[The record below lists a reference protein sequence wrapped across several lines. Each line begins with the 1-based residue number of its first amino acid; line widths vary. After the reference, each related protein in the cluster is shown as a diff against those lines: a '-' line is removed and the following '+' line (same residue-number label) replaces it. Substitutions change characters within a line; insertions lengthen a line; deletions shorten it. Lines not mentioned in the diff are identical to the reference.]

1 MYDDDGRPYQFE
13 YYYAQREA
21 LETVIYLYEVKQA
34 RDKYALLRYD
44 AMGVVSTGM
53 FDEDWT
59 RYVVKMATGAGK
71 TKVMS
76 LVLAWCYFHRLY
88 EENSTLAKNFLV
100 IAPNIIVLDRIR
112 TDFDGLCIFFAD
124 PVLPDNGYMGKYWRD
139 DFQLTLHIQDEVGV
153 ISDTGNIFL
162 TNIHRVYDSS
172 EVEASF
178 EDEDTMDY
186 FLGQR
191 PVGKTNE
198 SRVDLG
204 DIVRGIDEL
213 VIINDEA
220 HHIHDDKLAWFSSIR
235 DITYQL
241 RQKGRDLSLQ
251 LDVTATPKKQNG
263 AVFPQV
269 ISDYPLVEAI
279 HQRVVKT
286 PIIPD
291 DASRARLEEHASSV
305 YSERY
310 RDYIHLGYEEWKKTY
325 YELLPTGKK
334 SILFVMTDD
343 TKNCDDVAN
352 YLEHTYPEFAGS
364 VLTIHTKSNGDVSE
378 SDGKKEKEE
387 LERLRKLSR
396 EIDDMSSPYK
406 VVVSVLML
414 RE

>member
-1 MYDDDGRPYQFE
+1 
-13 YYYAQREA
+13 
-21 LETVIYLYEVKQA
+21 
-34 RDKYALLRYD
+34 
-44 AMGVVSTGM
+44 
-53 FDEDWT
+53 
-59 RYVVKMATGAGK
+59 
-71 TKVMS
+71 
-76 LVLAWCYFHRLY
+76 
-88 EENSTLAKNFLV
+88 
-100 IAPNIIVLDRIR
+100 
-112 TDFDGLCIFFAD
+112 
-124 PVLPDNGYMGKYWRD
+124 MGKYWRD

-172 EVEASF
+172 EVEPTF
-178 EDEDTMDY
+178 EDENTMDY
-186 FLGQR
+186 FLGAK

-204 DIVRGIDEL
+204 DIVRGVDEL

-263 AVFPQV
+263 TVFPQV
-269 ISDYPLVEAI
+269 VSDYPLVEAI
-279 HQRVVKT
+279 AQRVVKT

-352 YLEHTYPEFAGS
+352 YLEHTYPELA
-364 VLTIHTKSNGDVSE
+364 
-378 SDGKKEKEE
+378 
-387 LERLRKLSR
+387 
-396 EIDDMSSPYK
+396 
-406 VVVSVLML
+406 
-414 RE
+414 